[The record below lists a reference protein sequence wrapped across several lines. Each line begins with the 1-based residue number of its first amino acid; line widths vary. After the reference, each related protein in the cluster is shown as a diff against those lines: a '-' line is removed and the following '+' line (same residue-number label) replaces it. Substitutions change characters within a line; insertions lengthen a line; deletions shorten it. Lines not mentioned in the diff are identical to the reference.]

1 MGTAQA
7 LCDSENIITPT
18 GKISDGVYDQWG
30 NLYTIPTYCIG
41 HIFIT
46 DDMLAE
52 KSVSKANSLA
62 DSLAEEEIDI
72 KFRFSTGIP
81 DTLIK
86 VSPSMKVSK
95 LKKNLLQEFLPNAT
109 IPSSTADLDNKI
121 KIIYL
126 GKVLD
131 NAKRI
136 SDYKVTE
143 KTLVQVFMKVE

>member
-46 DDMLAE
+46 DDMIAE
-52 KSVSKANSLA
+52 KTVSKANSLA
-62 DSLAEEEIDI
+62 DTTGAEEEIEI

-95 LKKNLLQEFLPNAT
+95 LKKKLLQEFLPSP

-131 NAKRI
+131 NAKKL
-136 SDYKVTE
+136 SDCKVTE
-143 KTLVQVFMKVE
+143 KTLVQVFMK